1 MNKDSLR
8 ISALGI
14 FIAIIGFVI
23 AYQFVEPSPPNTL
36 TIATGSDTGAY
47 FKYANRYKDILAQ
60 SGIELNVISTQGS
73 VENIQLLKDGKVDL
87 AFVQGGVGDATRD
100 PNLVSLGSVYFE
112 PLWVF
117 VRKNSS
123 IKRLND
129 LSGRK
134 VAVGTKGSGTWAI
147 AEQLI
152 AKNKIST
159 DSKFIQHLS
168 SADSAKALLAGKV
181 EAAFFVTSPTSEL
194 IGKLLKTKNIRL
206 LSFERAAAYT
216 NQMRYLSAVTLS
228 QGVISLSQNIP
239 TTDKTLLAPAATL
252 ATRTDLHPA
261 LQNLLIQAMSE
272 VHSVGS
278 IFAEPGQFPSTQF
291 VDYPLSANAERYLT
305 DGPPFLQRYL
315 PFWGAVLFDRLKVML
330 VPLLTLLIPLMKI
343 FPPAYRWR
351 VRSRIYQWY
360 DILADIERRS
370 KSESTFHLIDELT
383 ALEDEVRALKVPLS
397 YTDQVYNLRLHIDL
411 IKRSL

>member
-1 MNKDSLR
+1 MNKDSFR

-23 AYQFVEPSPPNTL
+23 AYQFVEPSPPQTI
-36 TIATGSDTGAY
+36 TIATGSKTGAY
-47 FKYANRYKDILAQ
+47 FKYGKRYKEILAKD
-60 SGIELNVISTQGS
+60 GIELNIINTQGS
-73 VENIQLLKDGKVDL
+73 IENIQLLKDGKVDV
-87 AFVQGGVGDATRD
+87 AFVQGGVGNGERD

-123 IKRLND
+123 IKRLNN
-129 LSGRK
+129 LSGQT
-134 VAVGTKGSGTWAI
+134 VAVGAQGSGTWAI

-152 AKNKIST
+152 AQNKIST
-159 DSKFIQHLS
+159 DSKYIKHLS
-168 SADSAKALLAGKV
+168 SADSAQALLAGKV
-181 EAAFFVTSPTSEL
+181 EAAFFVTSPTSDL
-194 IGKLLKTKNIRL
+194 IGKLLKSKNIRL
-206 LSFERAAAYT
+206 LSFDRAPAYT

-228 QGVISLSQNIP
+228 QGVISLSRNIP
-239 TTDKTLLAPAATL
+239 STDKTLLAPAATL
-252 ATRTDLHPA
+252 ATKADLHPA
-261 LQNLLIQAMSE
+261 LQNLLIQAMSD
-272 VHSVGS
+272 VHSDGS
-278 IFAEPGQFPSTQF
+278 IFADPGHFPSTQF
-291 VDYPLSANAERYLT
+291 VDYPLSADAERYLT

-330 VPLLTLLIPLMKI
+330 VPLLTLMIPLIKI

-360 DILADIERRS
+360 DILADIERRG
-370 KSESTFHLIDELT
+370 KSEATFHLLDELT

-397 YTDQVYNLRLHIDL
+397 YTDEVYNLRLHIDL